1 MNQAEVA
8 MFQEACGQVV
18 NRTLTLEN
26 HEQAFLYAE
35 LVREETQELLDAF
48 KEKDIVGV
56 ADGAADLIWVVLGL
70 CNTMGIQI
78 NPVWREVMLSNMS
91 KIPDDGKVIR
101 REDGK
106 ILKPDSYFP
115 PNIKKV
121 LGL

>member
-8 MFQEACGQVV
+8 IFQEACGQKVS
-18 NRTLTLEN
+18 RTLTLEN
-26 HEQAFLYAE
+26 HEQATLYAE
-35 LVREETQELLDAF
+35 LVREEAQELQEAF
-48 KEKDIVGV
+48 KENDIVGV

-91 KIPDDGKVIR
+91 KIPEDGVVIR

-106 ILKPDSYFP
+106 VLKPASYFP
-115 PNIKKV
+115 PNIKQV